1 MSSSSS
7 TRGTTGRL
15 TDSPNRLVAAIFGV
29 VYLLIGVLGFIVTGF
44 EDFAGTDTNETL
56 LGFELNGLHNV
67 VHLAIG
73 AVLLAAAMRGVG
85 PAKGANTLVGGVYL
99 LVGIIGLFILDSEAN
114 ILSLNGADNV
124 LHLASA
130 LILLGVAL
138 SQDKNVARGD
148 VPGVPGV

>member
-15 TDSPNRLVAAIFGV
+15 TDSPNRLVAAVFGV
-29 VYLLIGVLGFIVTGF
+29 VYLLIGVLGFVVTGF

-73 AVLLAAAMRGVG
+73 AVLLAASRTVAAAKAANMFVG
-85 PAKGANTLVGGVYL
+85 AVYL
-99 LVGIIGLFILDSEAN
+99 LVGIIGLFILDSDAN

-130 LILLGVAL
+130 LIPLGVAL
-138 SQDKNVARGD
+138 SQDKNVRRGD

>member
-1 MSSSSS
+1 MSSST

-15 TDSPNRLVAAIFGV
+15 QDSPNRLVAAIFGV
-29 VYLLIGVLGFIVTGF
+29 VYLLIGLLGFAVTGF

-73 AVLLAAAMRGVG
+73 AVLLAASRTVAAAKASNMFVG
-85 PAKGANTLVGGVYL
+85 AVYL
-99 LVGIIGLFILDSEAN
+99 LVGIIGLFILDSDAN